1 MENDALWARVIKS
14 LYEPT
19 GGLSSHQLSHHKG
32 PWAAVIKASRDVYIL
47 SPDFQTSF
55 QRVLG
60 CGSSIGFRHDSW
72 VGNNLLFT
80 RFTRLYALE
89 TNKEALFADKIIWQN
104 GTFLWQWTW
113 RHARRGRAA
122 RELDEFL
129 QLIQW
134 VKPAFSTDD
143 GWLWSWARDGN
154 FSVKVLSSVLD
165 NAVSEILQFSPIWS
179 SLVPKK
185 VNIFMWRA
193 RRCLLPCKLQLA
205 LRGLQI
211 DNLYCPICNSA
222 VEELDHA
229 LLACWPV
236 RDVWSALSLWCGV
249 NFIDVL
255 EVSDLASQRTL
266 KSVQA
271 KHRPILE
278 AMIMCSSW
286 VIWKARNKF
295 LMEGI
300 RWSSMSIIS
309 EIQVLSHLWI

>member
-1 MENDALWARVIKS
+1 M
-14 LYEPT
+14 
-19 GGLSSHQLSHHKG
+19 
-32 PWAAVIKASRDVYIL
+32 
-47 SPDFQTSF
+47 
-55 QRVLG
+55 
-60 CGSSIGFRHDSW
+60 
-72 VGNNLLFT
+72 
-80 RFTRLYALE
+80 
-89 TNKEALFADKIIWQN
+89 
-104 GTFLWQWTW
+104 WQWTW

-122 RELDEFL
+122 TELDEFL

-143 GWLWSWARDGN
+143 GWLWSWAGDGN
-154 FSVKVLSSVLD
+154 FSVKVVSSVLD
-165 NAVSEILQFSPIWS
+165 NAVSEIPQFSPIWS

-193 RRCLLPCKLQLA
+193 RRCLLPCRLQLA

-236 RDVWSALSLWCGV
+236 RDVRSALSLWCGV
-249 NFIDVL
+249 SFRDVL

-309 EIQVLSHLWI
+309 EIQVLSQIVLQR